1 MERVTIT
8 IQKKFLA
15 ELEAFCDAR
24 QVTRSEVTRDAL
36 REYLRKEA
44 DQNPEWSEDGFLI
57 IAFNHHQKGLLDQ
70 LTDIEHDAGIHI
82 YSTMHVHVSAD
93 NCSEVIALRG
103 ASGQVQEF
111 VEKVR
116 AVRGILFCELVPL
129 YSFPGDESKDHDH
142 AHERHDHLDDGP
154 IDNEHEHDHRMDG
167 NET

>member
-1 MERVTIT
+1 MYSEEKEMERVTIT

-44 DQNPEWSEDGFLI
+44 AQNPEWTEDGFLI

-70 LTDIEHDAGIHI
+70 LTDIEHDAGVQI

-103 ASGQVQEF
+103 AVGDVQEF

-129 YSFPGDESKDHDH
+129 YSFPETETDEADGHGHHHD
-142 AHERHDHLDDGP
+142 DTD
-154 IDNEHEHDHRMDG
+154 
-167 NET
+167 T